1 MELFEIFILV
11 GLILTFYSVCIWS
24 AGHEGFENS
33 EQVEPYDELYANIYK
48 DLWHSHDLNFEEVSI
63 QDIALAGQ
71 PLATVKILD
80 MACGIS
86 PHACWFKQL
95 GVEFLGVDKSSEMLK
110 KAENDC
116 PSAKF
121 KKADILD
128 ASIFPPKS
136 FSTCL
141 ILGFSIYELNQ
152 KVLFDNARAWLRPE
166 GTLVVHMVDPDKFD
180 PLLHLASP
188 FAAFSLQKYSFERQT
203 KSEIYFSKFKYIGEF
218 LKKKNH
224 DDAQFKETFVY
235 FKPEN
240 GIKYREQTHEWNMPS
255 IERLIEIA
263 KSSGFR
269 LKEKV
274 SLTPASKEYQY
285 LVYFTK

>member
-1 MELFEIFILV
+1 MIDLLIIAGILFL
-11 GLILTFYSVCIWS
+11 FYSVSLWS
-24 AGHEGFENS
+24 AGQEGFENS
-33 EQVEPYDELYANIYK
+33 EQVDPYDSLYASIYK
-48 DLWHSHDLNFEEVSI
+48 DLWHSGDLSFEQVSI
-63 QDIALAGQ
+63 QDLALAGQ

-95 GVEFLGVDKSSEMLK
+95 GVEFVGVDKSHEMLK
-110 KAENDC
+110 KAEKDC
-116 PSAKF
+116 PTASF

-128 ASIFPPKS
+128 ASIFPPKT

-141 ILGFSIYELNQ
+141 ILGFSIYEVQQ
-152 KVLFDNARAWLRPE
+152 KVIFDNARAWLRPE
-166 GTLVVHMVDPDKFD
+166 GILVVHMVDPEKFD
-180 PLLHLASP
+180 PLLKLASP
-188 FAAFSLQKYSFERQT
+188 FAAFSLQKYSFERQV

-218 LKKKNH
+218 LKKKDH
-224 DDAQFKETFVY
+224 DDAQFKETLVY
-235 FKPEN
+235 FKPQN
-240 GIKYREQTHEWNMPS
+240 DIKYREQTHEWNMPS
-255 IERLIEIA
+255 VERLIEIA